1 MESDIDRTIRVW
13 AVSEVMPWRMRGG
26 MDNSI
31 SAEAVQLNP
40 KKSAFRFCIH
50 NGRVSVSEGPREAR
64 NIHRQR
70 CQAYLGFFE
79 EVLGA
84 HPTIPDTTFIL
95 DVADRPISNTNV
107 PTFQFQKPAGS
118 ESILLPD
125 IDFLNWDYYEQP
137 SVADTIP
144 YAEKAISAIF
154 VGSTSGQNN
163 TVETVRSPV
172 APRLRAAKHFRG
184 HADIHFFL
192 PNLCTCE
199 NAEAER
205 SLRDLGFG
213 GPTISWSTQFA
224 HRFVISID
232 GNGATCSRVAVALKS
247 NSVLLKYD
255 SPHTLFYFRGLQPW
269 VHYIPVSA
277 DSDIENFIAIEREAP
292 GAFATIAASGRRFAE
307 SYTSKPRVLQF
318 AGELLAAYAAIASRE

>member
-1 MESDIDRTIRVW
+1 
-13 AVSEVMPWRMRGG
+13 
-26 MDNSI
+26 
-31 SAEAVQLNP
+31 
-40 KKSAFRFCIH
+40 
-50 NGRVSVSEGPREAR
+50 
-64 NIHRQR
+64 
-70 CQAYLGFFE
+70 
-79 EVLGA
+79 VLEA
-84 HPTIPDTTFIL
+84 HPAIPNTTFVL
-95 DVADRPISNTNV
+95 DVADRPVPNTNV

-118 ESILLPD
+118 KSILIPD

-172 APRLRAAKHFRG
+172 APRLRAAKYFRG
-184 HADIHFFL
+184 HPDIHFFL
-192 PNLCTCE
+192 PNLCKCE

-213 GPTISWSTQFA
+213 GPKIPWSTQFG
-224 HRFVISID
+224 HRFIISVD
-232 GNGATCSRVAVALKS
+232 GNGATCSRVVVALKS

-255 SPHTLFYFRGLQPW
+255 SPHSQYYFRGLQPW

-318 AGELLAAYAAIASRE
+318 AGELLTAYAAIASRE